1 MKLFAISAHSVVAEI
16 PCRDPVAVCQSKT
29 KLARMIASLF
39 LSLCQYPFVRRII
52 WKPIYQFLARKDV
65 EQWSFMNY
73 GYEPLDGGP
82 RLALRAEDEHER
94 YAAQL
99 YHYLAINAATEGKEI
114 LEIGSGRGGGA
125 AHIRRYLNP
134 KSVIGLDLAQN
145 AVDLSNRRHQTNGL
159 TYTQGNAEALPF
171 EDEQFDIVINVESC
185 HAYGSVEKFLTE
197 VRRVLRPG
205 GVFLCTDMRL
215 KETIHQLEKQLEM
228 SGMSLTGCKVIND
241 NVVRAIE
248 LDSRRKTERIER
260 ELGPV
265 FGKAFR
271 EFAGVEGSKVHRDFA
286 SGKRIYKWY
295 VLANE

>member
-1 MKLFAISAHSVVAEI
+1 
-16 PCRDPVAVCQSKT
+16 
-29 KLARMIASLF
+29 MIARLF
-39 LSLCQYPFVRRII
+39 LALCQYSFVRRII
-52 WKPIYQFLARKDV
+52 WKPIYQLLARKDV
-65 EQWSFMNY
+65 DQWSFMNY
-73 GYEPLDGGP
+73 GYEPLDGQP
-82 RLALRAEDEHER
+82 RLSLHAEDEHER

-99 YHYLAINAATEGKEI
+99 YHYLAINTVTEGKEI

-125 AHIRRYLNP
+125 AHISRYLNP

-159 TYTQGNAEALPF
+159 MYKQGNAEALPF
-171 EDEQFDIVINVESC
+171 QDDRFDIVINVESC

-215 KETIHQLEKQLEM
+215 KETILQLENQLEM
-228 SGMSLTGCKVIND
+228 SGMLLTDCKVIND

-248 LDSRRKTERIER
+248 LDSRRKTERIESA
-260 ELGPV
+260 LGPAVAKV
-265 FGKAFR
+265 FG
-271 EFAGVEGSKVHRDFA
+271 EFAGVEGSKIHRDFA
-286 SGKRIYKWY
+286 SGDRIYKWY